1 MEKQPTVVIAFGGN
15 ALIQKGQSGTAEQQL
30 NNLELPMGQIA
41 KLSKD
46 YNFVITHGNGPQV
59 GNLLLQQE
67 SCDEVPKMPLEVIG
81 AMTQGQ
87 IGYMIE
93 STLDTALMENGITD
107 QLLATLIT
115 YVVVDENDPLFKNP
129 TKPIGPFYTKE
140 EAAGLPY
147 TMKETDKGMRRVV
160 ASPKPVTI
168 VETKEIKRLVAD
180 GFIVVCCG
188 GGGIP
193 VIQQGRKFTGVEA
206 VIDKDLAT
214 SKLAQEIDADV
225 FIICSDVPGAAIN
238 WGQEDESMLGK
249 ISVSEMRK
257 HVDDGQFP
265 AGSMGP
271 KVSAVIEFVEE
282 TGNRGVICRLE
293 DIVSALEGEVGTE
306 IAKG

>member
-1 MEKQPTVVIAFGGN
+1 M
-15 ALIQKGQSGTAEQQL
+15 
-30 NNLELPMGQIA
+30 
-41 KLSKD
+41 
-46 YNFVITHGNGPQV
+46 
-59 GNLLLQQE
+59 
-67 SCDEVPKMPLEVIG
+67 
-81 AMTQGQ
+81 
-87 IGYMIE
+87 
-93 STLDTALMENGITD
+93 
-107 QLLATLIT
+107 
-115 YVVVDENDPLFKNP
+115 DENDLLFKNP

-168 VETKEIKRLVAD
+168 VETEEIKRLVAE

-193 VIQQGRKFTGVEA
+193 VVQQGRKFTGVEA

-214 SKLAQEIDADV
+214 SKPAQEIDADV
-225 FIICSDVPGAAIN
+225 FIICSDVPEAAIN

-257 HVDDGQFP
+257 HVDDGQYP
-265 AGSMGP
+265 AGSIGP
-271 KVSAVIEFVEE
+271 KVAAVMELVEE

-293 DIVSALEGEVGTE
+293 DIVSAWEGEVGAE
-306 IAKG
+306 ITKG